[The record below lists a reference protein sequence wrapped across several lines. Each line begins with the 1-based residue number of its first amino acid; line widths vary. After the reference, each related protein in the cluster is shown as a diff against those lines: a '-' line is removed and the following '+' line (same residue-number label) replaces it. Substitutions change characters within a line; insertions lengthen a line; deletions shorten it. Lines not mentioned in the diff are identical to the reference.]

1 MLEKHSA
8 ILVLFIFS
16 ALLLMPSAT
25 LAANYSPQITAHRGA
40 SGYLPEHTLESKA
53 MAYALGADYIEQDVV
68 MSKDGK
74 LMVMH
79 DPPLETTTDVAKLF
93 PERKRADGSFYSS
106 DLTAA
111 EMKRLRVTE
120 RFTPATGK
128 PVFAGRFPDSAIDY
142 RIPTLEEELLQVQ
155 GLNKATG
162 RNVGVYVEVKEPEF
176 YEKQGLPILQAT
188 INLLTSYGYN
198 SPNSKAILQIFDY
211 DAIKR
216 ARELGWKGPL
226 AMLVTTNGQAYKN
239 DKARHAWLT
248 TPEGIADI
256 AKYATIYA
264 PNFNL
269 MAVPK
274 TDGSGYTVN
283 DLADKAHKAGMQ
295 VHSWTHRVDALPKG
309 FKSSD
314 EMLDVAFKKLKL
326 DGLFSDFPD
335 KALDYLKQNKL
346 R

>member
-1 MLEKHSA
+1 MLEKHS
-8 ILVLFIFS
+8 S
-16 ALLLMPSAT
+16 LLLLCALGT
-25 LAANYSPQITAHRGA
+25 LLFVPAIAHAADYAPKIAAHRGA
-40 SGYLPEHTLESKA
+40 SGYLPEHTLHAKA

-93 PERKRADGSFYSS
+93 PQRKRADGSYYSS
-106 DLTAA
+106 DFTAA
-111 EMKRLRVTE
+111 EIKSLRVTE
-120 RFTPATGK
+120 RFKPDSGK
-128 PVFAGRFPDSAIDY
+128 AVFAGRFPDSAIDY
-142 RIPTLEEELLQVQ
+142 RVPTLEEELLQVQ
-155 GLNKATG
+155 GLNTSTG

-176 YEKQGLPILQAT
+176 YEKQGLPILKAT
-188 INLLTSYGYN
+188 IDMLSSYGYN
-198 SPNSKAILQIFDY
+198 HPDSKAILQIFDY
-211 DAIKR
+211 DAVKR

-226 AMLVTTNGQAYKN
+226 AMLVTANGQAYKD

-256 AKYATIYA
+256 AKYATIFA

-274 TDGSGYTVN
+274 ADGSGYTVN
-283 DLADKAHKAGMQ
+283 ALADNAHKAGML
-295 VHSWTHRVDALPKG
+295 VHSWTHRVDSLPKG

-314 EMLDVAFKKLKL
+314 EMLDVAFKQLKL
-326 DGLFSDFPD
+326 DGLFSDFTD
-335 KALDYLKQNKL
+335 VAVDYLKKNNL